1 MDTLFNLSII
11 NKVHLQID
19 KLQSKLVMLDPNYV
33 YTRWPGPDFYCI
45 HCTMWLWTSYY
56 TWLQPFGQEDPK
68 SPQSKTRFEKSL
80 PSWWDLYIN
89 QVINAK
95 LLLTFLCM
103 RIFRIYIEYM
113 YIYIYIT
120 ALGINFQVLILI
132 YKYKMQFIDSS
143 CDQVLLS
150 LSLSVDFLL
159 IIGRN
164 RKKNGWS
171 HECFFF
177 HTPLLFNPE
186 T

>member
-1 MDTLFNLSII
+1 MYIQDGQVLIFI
-11 NKVHLQID
+11 
-19 KLQSKLVMLDPNYV
+19 V
-33 YTRWPGPDFYCI
+33 YTVPCGFGPLTILGYSPLARRIPRAPSQRPGSRRLFQVG
-45 HCTMWLWTSYY
+45 T
-56 TWLQPFGQEDPK
+56 
-68 SPQSKTRFEKSL
+68 
-80 PSWWDLYIN
+80 LYIN